1 MEQIKVIQ
9 NTTLAQYFT
18 NLERASYEK
27 THAKFI
33 IDFILL
39 HPDLKQ
45 NYDFYWEKY
54 IDKQIAYEKEK
65 QFFSNYILEKFPK
78 SKYWNADF
86 IKGIVEVTE

>member
-1 MEQIKVIQ
+1 M
-9 NTTLAQYFT
+9 LF
-18 NLERASYEK
+18 L
-27 THAKFI
+27 

-65 QFFSNYILEKFPK
+65 QSFSDYILKEFPNTK
-78 SKYWNADF
+78 NWRVDF
-86 IKGIVEVTE
+86 TKGIIEVQ

>member
-1 MEQIKVIQ
+1 MKQIIKVIE
-9 NTTLAQYFT
+9 NTTLSQHFSS
-18 NLERASYEK
+18 LERAAYEQNS
-27 THAKFI
+27 TKFL

-65 QFFSNYILEKFPK
+65 QSFSDYILKEFPNTK
-78 SKYWNADF
+78 NWRVDF
-86 IKGIVEVTE
+86 TKGIIEVQ